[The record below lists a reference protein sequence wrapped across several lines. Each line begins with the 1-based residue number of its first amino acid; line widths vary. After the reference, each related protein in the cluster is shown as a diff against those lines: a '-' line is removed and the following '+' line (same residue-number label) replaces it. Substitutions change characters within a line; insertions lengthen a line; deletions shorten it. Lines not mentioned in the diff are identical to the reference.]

1 MDVHYALQKICACP
15 AEYRV
20 FPRHDLPLRQ
30 ALPLGE
36 VIIPPLING
45 HVRLGAWARGA
56 PAWDPDFNTAD
67 LLMLL
72 PMSRLALCYRNR
84 FARMCPL

>member
-15 AEYRV
+15 VEYRV

-45 HVRLGAWARGA
+45 YVRLGAWVCGA

-72 PMSRLALCYRNR
+72 PMSRLALRYRNR